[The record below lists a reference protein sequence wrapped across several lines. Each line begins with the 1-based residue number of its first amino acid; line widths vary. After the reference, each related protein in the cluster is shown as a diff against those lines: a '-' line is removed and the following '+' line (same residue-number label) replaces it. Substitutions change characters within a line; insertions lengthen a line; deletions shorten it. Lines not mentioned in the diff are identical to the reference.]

1 VGASK
6 LPKPPHVVTADE
18 LRARP
23 PLLKFAFANPYN
35 LSLLT
40 GALAASVLT
49 LNPLIA
55 VAALGA
61 EALWLLHAPGSRA
74 LKRLVWDKKID
85 KLCEEIEERELEGK
99 IATLD
104 PRDQQRVGKLIAEK
118 QKIDQLAAQNP
129 SFSGE
134 LMRDE
139 LVKSTA
145 LVSAYIEMLLTCSR
159 YERYLASVDLKELE
173 RNRHMWE
180 NRLRSA
186 AEDARA
192 HDLAKKNLE
201 IILKRSEKIAEIR
214 EHIPVARGQ
223 LELIEN
229 TFHLIADQIVTM
241 QSPREMSGQLDQLL
255 SGVEAVRSAAI
266 YTDGL
271 SAWEPRQAPE
281 ASTAPAPDVQKAIDE

>member
-1 VGASK
+1 MGVSK
-6 LPKPPHVVTADE
+6 PAKPPEVTADE
-18 LRARP
+18 LRASP

-40 GALAASVLT
+40 GALAASALT

-61 EALWLLHAPGSRA
+61 EALWLLHAPESRA

-85 KLCEEIEERELEGK
+85 KLAAELDQQALEAK
-99 IATLD
+99 IATLEQG
-104 PRDQQRVGKLIAEK
+104 DQRRVRELIAEE

-129 SFSGE
+129 SFSGD

-139 LVKSTA
+139 LVKSAA
-145 LVSAYIEMLLTCSR
+145 LVSAYVDMIVTCSR
-159 YERYLASVDLKELE
+159 YEHYLASIDPKQLE
-173 RNRHMWE
+173 RDRQMWE
-180 NRLRSA
+180 KRLQSPKQ
-186 AEDARA
+186 EDARA
-192 HDLAKKNLE
+192 TDIAKKNIE
-201 IILKRSEKIAEIR
+201 IISKRIEKINEIR
-214 EHIPVARGQ
+214 QYITVARDQ
-223 LELIEN
+223 LDLIEN

-271 SAWEPRQAPE
+271 SAERPFQLTEP
-281 ASTAPAPDVQKAIDE
+281 SAPAPRDS

>member
-1 VGASK
+1 MGVSK
-6 LPKPPHVVTADE
+6 PTKPPEVTADK

-40 GALAASVLT
+40 GALAASALT
-49 LNPLIA
+49 LNPFIA

-61 EALWLLHAPGSRA
+61 EALWLLHAPESRA

-85 KLCEEIEERELEGK
+85 KLCAELDQKALEAK
-99 IATLD
+99 IATLEQG
-104 PRDQQRVGKLIAEK
+104 DQRRVRELIAEE

-129 SFSGE
+129 SFSGD

-139 LVKSTA
+139 LVKSAA
-145 LVSAYIEMLLTCSR
+145 LVSAYVDMIVNCSR
-159 YERYLASVDLKELE
+159 YEHYLASIDPKQLE
-173 RNRHMWE
+173 RDRQMWE
-180 NRLRSA
+180 KRLQSPTQ
-186 AEDARA
+186 DARA
-192 HDLAKKNLE
+192 TDIAKKNIE
-201 IILKRSEKIAEIR
+201 IISKRIEKINEIR
-214 EHIPVARGQ
+214 QYITVARDQ
-223 LELIEN
+223 LDLIEN

-271 SAWEPRQAPE
+271 SPYEPSRLTAPSAPEPRD
-281 ASTAPAPDVQKAIDE
+281 S

>member
-1 VGASK
+1 MPAAIEATAVFKIILNAIVGVSK
-6 LPKPPHVVTADE
+6 LTKPPVVTADKVRE
-18 LRARP
+18 RP

-40 GALAASVLT
+40 GALAASALT
-49 LNPLIA
+49 LNPFIA

-61 EALWLLHAPGSRA
+61 EALWLLHAPESRA
-74 LKRLVWDKKID
+74 LRRLVWDKKLD
-85 KLCEEIEERELEGK
+85 KLCAELDEQALEAK
-99 IATLD
+99 IATLEQG
-104 PRDQQRVGKLIAEK
+104 DQRRVRELIAEE

-129 SFSGE
+129 SFSGD

-139 LVKSTA
+139 LVKSAA
-145 LVSAYIEMLLTCSR
+145 LVSAYVDMIVNCSR
-159 YERYLASVDLKELE
+159 YEHYLASIDPKQLE
-173 RNRHMWE
+173 RDQQMWE
-180 NRLRSA
+180 KRLQSPKQDPRTT
-186 AEDARA
+186 DI
-192 HDLAKKNLE
+192 AKKNIE
-201 IILKRSEKIAEIR
+201 IISKRIEKMTEIR
-214 EHIPVARGQ
+214 EYITVARGQ

-271 SAWEPRQAPE
+271 SA
-281 ASTAPAPDVQKAIDE
+281 

>member
-1 VGASK
+1 MPAAIEATAVFKIILNANVGVSK
-6 LPKPPHVVTADE
+6 LTKPPVVTADKV
-18 LRARP
+18 RARP

-40 GALAASVLT
+40 GALAASALT

-61 EALWLLHAPGSRA
+61 EALWLLHAPESRA

-85 KLCEEIEERELEGK
+85 KLCADLDQKALEAK
-99 IATLD
+99 IATLEQG
-104 PRDQQRVGKLIAEK
+104 DQQRVRELIAEE

-129 SFSGE
+129 SFSGD

-139 LVKSTA
+139 LVKSAA
-145 LVSAYIEMLLTCSR
+145 LVSAYVDMIVTCSR
-159 YERYLASVDLKELE
+159 YEHYLASIDPKEIE
-173 RNRHMWE
+173 RDRQMWE
-180 NRLRSA
+180 KRLQSPKQ
-186 AEDARA
+186 DARA
-192 HDLAKKNLE
+192 TDIAKKNIE
-201 IILKRSEKIAEIR
+201 IISKRIEKITEIR
-214 EHIPVARGQ
+214 EYITLARDQ
-223 LELIEN
+223 LALIEN

-271 SAWEPRQAPE
+271 S
-281 ASTAPAPDVQKAIDE
+281 V

>member
-1 VGASK
+1 MPAAIEATAVFKIILNAIVGVSK
-6 LPKPPHVVTADE
+6 PAKPPVVTADK
-18 LRARP
+18 LRASP

-40 GALAASVLT
+40 GALAASALT
-49 LNPLIA
+49 LNPFIA

-61 EALWLLHAPGSRA
+61 EALWLLHAPESRA

-85 KLCEEIEERELEGK
+85 KLAAELDQQALEAK
-99 IATLD
+99 IATLEQG
-104 PRDQQRVGKLIAEK
+104 DQRRVRELIAEE

-129 SFSGE
+129 SFSGD

-139 LVKSTA
+139 LVKSAA
-145 LVSAYIEMLLTCSR
+145 LVTAYVDMIVTCSR
-159 YERYLASVDLKELE
+159 YEHYLASIDQKELE
-173 RNRHMWE
+173 RDRQMWE
-180 NRLRSA
+180 KRLQA
-186 AEDARA
+186 PNQDARA
-192 HDLAKKNLE
+192 ADIAKKNIE
-201 IILKRSEKIAEIR
+201 IILKRIEKIAEIR
-214 EHIPVARGQ
+214 QYITVARDQ
-223 LELIEN
+223 LALIEN

-271 SAWEPRQAPE
+271 S
-281 ASTAPAPDVQKAIDE
+281 V